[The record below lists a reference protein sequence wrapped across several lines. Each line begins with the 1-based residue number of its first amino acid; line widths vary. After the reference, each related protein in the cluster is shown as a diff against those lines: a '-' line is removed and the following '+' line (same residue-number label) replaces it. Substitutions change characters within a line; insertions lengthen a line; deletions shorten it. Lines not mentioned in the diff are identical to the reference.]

1 MQLVLGIRSGTGALP
16 PAGAPAPGPWLHRAR
31 VRRALRRIVWAA
43 SLCAITALGVIQG
56 ARVAIGAQGV
66 SALARGELGGGTL
79 ERDVVRGALWRPAD
93 SDAERPLPAARG
105 RRWEP
110 ARP

>member
-1 MQLVLGIRSGTGALP
+1 
-16 PAGAPAPGPWLHRAR
+16 

-43 SLCAITALGVIQG
+43 SLCAITALGVIHG

-66 SALARGELGGGTL
+66 SALARGELDSGTL
-79 ERDVVRGALWRPAD
+79 ERDAARGTLWRPAG
-93 SDAERPLPAARG
+93 SDVERPLPAARG